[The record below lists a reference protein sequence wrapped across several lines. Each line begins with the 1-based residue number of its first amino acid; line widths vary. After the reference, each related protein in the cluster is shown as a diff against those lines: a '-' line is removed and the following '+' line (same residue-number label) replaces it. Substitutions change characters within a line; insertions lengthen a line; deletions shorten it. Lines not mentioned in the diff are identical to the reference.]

1 MRFNRFFLLFFV
13 SFFINGIVLAQIE
26 PAKKDS
32 TQVYKKLESFSGR
45 SKFNKF
51 MYRLIFKPVQ
61 KPQGKRTFEP
71 DHNLLI
77 RKPYSFFEG
86 KIIRQINVIT
96 LDPFGYSVEDT
107 TETTQNFLFDVGNK
121 LHIKSQ
127 NITIRNLLLIHRNQ
141 IFDSLKVKES
151 ERLIRSM
158 GYVSNVSFIIVN
170 VPNSKDSVD
179 INIRELDNW
188 SLVPK
193 AIISTSRNTVNMD
206 DKNFMGFGHE
216 FQNIFTRNFS
226 SGINAFQTSY
236 TIPNIRNTYINS
248 ILLYKIDGNHNFTRS
263 LQFDRP
269 FYSPLAIWAA
279 GAYLSTQLSKDSLKV
294 ANSPYVPLNLKF
306 DTQDYW
312 AAKAFRVFKGN
323 TEEERVTNLIVSLRY
338 LRVRYFERPAEV
350 YDPMHF
356 YSNEDFY
363 MAGVGISSRKYF
375 QDKYVY
381 NYGIIEDIPVGK
393 VYCLT
398 GGYQIKNN
406 IIRRYLGLQYSI
418 GNYHSWGY
426 MSYNIVFGTFF
437 HASKIEQG
445 VVTGS
450 INYFTHL
457 FEIGKWKF
465 RQFVKPQITIGITR
479 TVNDSLT
486 LKDGNGLDG
495 FNSADLSGTKRLLF
509 SLQTQSYAPWNLIG
523 FHFGPYL
530 VYSMGMLGSGAKGF
544 RNSKLY
550 SEIGL
555 GVLIRNENL
564 VISTFQFSISFYPS
578 IPGAGLDVFKI
589 NAFNTTDFGLT
600 DFVIGKPKTALFQ

>member
-13 SFFINGIVLAQIE
+13 SFFINGFVVAQIE
-26 PAKKDS
+26 PVKKDS

-51 MYRLIFKPVQ
+51 MYRLIFKPIP
-61 KPQGKRTFEP
+61 KPQEKRTREP

-77 RKPYSFFEG
+77 KKPYSVFEG
-86 KIIRQINVIT
+86 KIIRQINVVT
-96 LDPFGYSVEDT
+96 LDPFGYSVKDT
-107 TETTQNFLFDVGNK
+107 TETMQNFLFDVGNK

-127 NITIRNLLLIHRNQ
+127 NITIRNLLIIHRNQ
-141 IFDSLKVKES
+141 KFDSLQVKES
-151 ERLIRSM
+151 ERLVRSM
-158 GYVSNVSFIIVN
+158 GYVSNVSFTIVN

-248 ILLYKIDGNHNFTRS
+248 MLLYKVDGYHNFTRS

-269 FYSPLAIWAA
+269 FYSPLAKWAA
-279 GAYLSTQLSKDSLKV
+279 GAYLSTQFSKDSLKV
-294 ANSPYVPLNLKF
+294 INSPYVPLDLKF

-338 LRVRYFERPAEV
+338 LRVRYFERPVEV

-381 NYGIIEDIPVGK
+381 NYGFIEDIPVGK
-393 VYCLT
+393 VYGLT

-426 MSYNIVFGTFF
+426 MSYNIVSGTFF
-437 HASKIEQG
+437 HASKVEQG

-465 RQFVKPQITIGITR
+465 RQFVKPQITIGINR

-509 SLQTQSYAPWNLIG
+509 SLQTQSYAPWNFIG